1 MPDNNR
7 PYGRWNRDEL
17 RHAEATARQFLEENR
32 AQIAEVMRAK
42 TRLIQSL
49 LDRVASDNSD
59 FQERLELFARISEV
73 ARLMEE
79 DANGFFELASQP
91 VVAQILNTASES

>member
-1 MPDNNR
+1 MPDNNS
-7 PYGRWNRDEL
+7 PYGRWKRDEL

-32 AQIAEVMRAK
+32 AQIAEAMRAK
-42 TRLIQSL
+42 TRVIQTL
-49 LDRVASDNSD
+49 LDRVASDD
-59 FQERLELFARISEV
+59 IGFQERLELFARISEI

-79 DANGFFELASQP
+79 DADGFFELASQP